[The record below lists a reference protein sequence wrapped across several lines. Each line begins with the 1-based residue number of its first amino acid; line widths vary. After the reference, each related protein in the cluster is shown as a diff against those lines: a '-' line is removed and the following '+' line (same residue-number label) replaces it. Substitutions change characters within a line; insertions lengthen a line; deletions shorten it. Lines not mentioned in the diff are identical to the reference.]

1 MMNGAFFVESGDP
14 NHKFMKGPDMIH
26 PKPGSYAS
34 RLTRFSGSLNF
45 LILIDNPTL
54 SSSQKRCLKFHQFGE
69 L

>member
-1 MMNGAFFVESGDP
+1 MMNGAFFVESGNP
-14 NHKFMKGPDMIH
+14 EYEFIKGPDMIH
-26 PKPGSYAS
+26 PRPGSDVS

-45 LILIDNPTL
+45 LILIDSPTR